1 MTEAIFVYLLK
12 AAFRNRVKKKKKRIS
27 DCFIQMQISGSKPAL
42 WEMPARS
49 LLGVLSWASI

>member
-1 MTEAIFVYLLK
+1 MTEAVFVYLLK
-12 AAFRNRVKKKKKRIS
+12 AAFTNRFKRKKRIS
-27 DCFIQMQISGSKPAL
+27 DCFIQMQISESKPAL

>member
-12 AAFRNRVKKKKKRIS
+12 AAFRNRVKKKRIS
-27 DCFIQMQISGSKPAL
+27 DCFIQMKISGSKPAL